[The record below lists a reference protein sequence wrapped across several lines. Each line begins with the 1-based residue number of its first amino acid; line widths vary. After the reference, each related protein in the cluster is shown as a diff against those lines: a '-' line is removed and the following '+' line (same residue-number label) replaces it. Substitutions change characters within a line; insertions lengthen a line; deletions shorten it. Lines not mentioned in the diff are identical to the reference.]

1 MCAHAVRVAFKN
13 IQGVDRVNVS
23 LNQGKA
29 TVELKPGNT
38 VTIVQLENALVKNGF
53 TTKESQV
60 VVTGTLILAGGKW
73 SLRVDG
79 SKEEFALVAGANAQM
94 PNPDRAGK
102 SAVVSGTILVTD
114 MKKPPAEIRFS
125 SITEEK

>member
-1 MCAHAVRVAFKN
+1 M
-13 IQGVDRVNVS
+13 
-23 LNQGKA
+23 
-29 TVELKPGNT
+29 ELKPGNT
-38 VTIVQLENALVKNGF
+38 VTISQLENALVKNGF

-60 VVTGTLILAGGKW
+60 VVAGTLIVADGKW

-102 SAVVSGTILVTD
+102 NAIVSGTIVVTD
-114 MKKPPAEIRFS
+114 MKKPPAEIRIS
-125 SITEEK
+125 NISEEK

>member
-13 IQGVDRVNVS
+13 IQGIDRVDVS

-38 VTIVQLENALVKNGF
+38 VTISQLENALVKNGF
-53 TTKESQV
+53 TTKVSQV
-60 VVTGTLILAGGKW
+60 VVAGTLILASGKW

-79 SKEEFALVAGANAQM
+79 SKEEFALVPGANAQL
-94 PNPDRAGK
+94 PSADRAGK
-102 SAVVSGTILVTD
+102 GAIVSGTILVTD
-114 MKKPPAEIRFS
+114 MKKPPSEIRFS
-125 SITEEK
+125 TITEEK

>member
-1 MCAHAVRVAFKN
+1 VCAHAVRVAFKN
-13 IQGVDRVNVS
+13 IQGVDRVDVS

-29 TVELKPGNT
+29 TVDLKPGNT
-38 VTIVQLENALVKNGF
+38 VTIAQLENALVKNGF

-60 VVTGTLILAGGKW
+60 VVAGTLILAGGKW
-73 SLRVDG
+73 SLRVSG
-79 SKEEFALVAGANAQM
+79 SKEEFALMPDASAQM
-94 PNPDRAGK
+94 PSADGAGK
-102 SAVVSGTILVTD
+102 SAVVTGKMMVTD